1 MKEKACV
8 APPQGDAEPMI
19 QLMGVGGIVF
29 WVRTLGD
36 GLPEGMNGG
45 DGILGEPS

>member
-8 APPQGDAEPMI
+8 APPQGNAEPMI
-19 QLMGVGGIVF
+19 QLMGAGGIVF

-36 GLPEGMNGG
+36 GLPKGTNGG